1 MVESQEAEINTSIG
15 LINTSA
21 CMLFVLEE
29 KKLTVLGRPNDTLNS
44 IVVLAQ
50 HLDKTSVKIPPFP
63 TRKSAFFELLNQKT
77 SKSLG
82 GSASPSNPFIQSSR
96 ESYIGCRPE
105 TSGQNGCRVG
115 EAMLNCQ
122 LDDAC
127 LASSWWTHILGGWGG
142 PDRSWSCIVYMA
154 LRYKLS
160 EWNGMGIWGRTP
172 SHDETKRRDE
182 SGEKATEEMPS
193 TGGWSTWSG

>member
-1 MVESQEAEINTSIG
+1 MHAFCSG
-15 LINTSA
+15 GK
-21 CMLFVLEE
+21 
-29 KKLTVLGRPNDTLNS
+29 KKLTVLGRPNDTLNG

-50 HLDKTSVKIPPFP
+50 HLDKASVKIPPFP

-77 SKSLG
+77 SKSLEG
-82 GSASPSNPFIQSSR
+82 FASPSNPFIQSSR

-127 LASSWWTHILGGWGG
+127 LAGYWWTHILGGWGG

-160 EWNGMGIWGRTP
+160 EWMGMGIWGRTP